1 MDPEKA
7 YELAKEVYKELRGKD
22 VTFRRFYDAVI
33 DTPWGE
39 VYIEYKSLNDLKACS
54 KTTIIQALVD
64 KYHAAKKGMVIIW
77 VFESEDHP
85 TAVAIK
91 SFLSGDVITVGSVK
105 REDLADAIARA
116 LAAKR
121 GLNAEEIKQALLA
134 GKLKVH
140 GGGGARLAQSLT
152 EEEVGLARRL
162 SDWVKEHWDLIA
174 FAATTTARV
183 AFEEYC
189 KHNPPKS
196 PEEAQLREYVRRALD
211 AADFSLAAYGTFENA
226 LAFVKA
232 LKDVIAG
239 TGGAAA
245 AGTLLS
251 CLITFNTAIWW
262 YLVTRA
268 TYRLEKTLG
277 GHTITF
283 YLALA
288 DFGPAS
294 SAGAISAVSFNPHLL
309 VHVDGRLAARID
321 LDLVGQVLQLAR
333 PVSVEV
339 DGVKVY
345 CWGDGLGAACRVEVT
360 QRETRTESS
369 ATTAHPYRITCSW
382 VAENTYLHTWQ
393 VRAVT
398 PFGVYIVGLKEDRPP
413 TSRLVSSRVV
423 RFNGCTFTYIGGF
436 SGSSP
441 SSGSSGSSSSSSA
454 SGYSSRAPNHRSRYR
469 PDVDW

>member
-33 DTPWGE
+33 DTPWGK

-77 VFESEDHP
+77 VFESENHP

-116 LAAKR
+116 LAAKY

-211 AADFSLAAYGTFENA
+211 TADFGLAAYGTFENA

-232 LKDVIAG
+232 LKDVVAG

-251 CLITFNTAIWW
+251 CLMTFNAAIWW

-268 TYRLEKTLG
+268 AYCLEKTLG

-321 LDLVGQVLQLAR
+321 LDLVGQVLHLAR

-339 DGVKVY
+339 DGVKVR

-360 QRETRTESS
+360 QRETGTKSS
-369 ATTAHPYRITCSW
+369 VTTAHPYRITCAW

-398 PFGVYIVGLKEDRPP
+398 PFGVYIVGLKEDQPP

-454 SGYSSRAPNHRSRYR
+454 SGYNSRAPNHRSRYR